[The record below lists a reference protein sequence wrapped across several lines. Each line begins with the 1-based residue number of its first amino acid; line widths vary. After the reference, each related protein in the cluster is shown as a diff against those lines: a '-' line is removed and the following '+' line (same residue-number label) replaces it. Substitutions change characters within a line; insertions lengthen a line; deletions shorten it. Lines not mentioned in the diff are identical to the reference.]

1 MGKIFKFLVVF
12 SIFFSGC
19 AALAPT
25 ALISPLVQAVI
36 LWKDGEAHKYYPHAE
51 KVVYSAT
58 KRSLLSLGVSIQKES
73 FSKGVYHI
81 NASQNN
87 KFSIK
92 IDAAEPHVTKVSIR
106 IDFMGDKDYA
116 ELIYKTIDN
125 QLNVIVYEN
134 GKSI

>member
-25 ALISPLVQAVI
+25 ALISPIVQAVVM
-36 LWKDGEAHKYYPHAE
+36 WKDGEAHKYYPHSE
-51 KVVYSAT
+51 KTVHSAT
-58 KRSLLSLGVSIQKES
+58 KRALQALDVSIQKED
-73 FSKGVYHI
+73 FSKGTYHI
-81 NASQNN
+81 SASQNN

-92 IDAAEPHVTKVSIR
+92 IYATEPRTTKVSIR

-125 QLNVIVYEN
+125 QLNIVVYEN

>member
-25 ALISPLVQAVI
+25 ALISPVIQAVV
-36 LWKDGEAHKYYPHAE
+36 LWKEGEAHKYYPHSQ

-58 KRSLLSLGVSIQKES
+58 KRALQSLGVSVQKED
-73 FSKGVYHI
+73 FSRGTYHI
-81 NASQNN
+81 TASQNN

-92 IDAAEPHVTKVSIR
+92 INSTEPHVTQVNIR

-125 QLNVIVYEN
+125 QLNIIIYEN

>member
-1 MGKIFKFLVVF
+1 MGKIFKFLMVF

-19 AALAPT
+19 AALGPT
-25 ALISPLVQAVI
+25 ALISPIVQAVVM
-36 LWKDGEAHKYYPHAE
+36 WKEGEAHKYYPHTE
-51 KVVYSAT
+51 KVVYSST
-58 KRSLLSLGVSIQKES
+58 KRALKSLGVSIQKES
-73 FSKGVYHI
+73 FNKGVYHI

-92 IDAAEPHVTKVSIR
+92 IYTTEPHVTKVSIR